1 MRGERRLLTYTS
13 MYVLGHA
20 PGSSNINQIRSASGA
35 HIKIHEA
42 DPSQTVRC
50 GGHDSSEKYTI
61 AQGCGSTDIRVALHM
76 ACRLIEITGSPD
88 RVEIAK
94 TMIQASMAGD
104 ATGAAAAYQGKC
116 IFCVLCPLATLVL

>member
-1 MRGERRLLTYTS
+1 

-42 DPSQTVRC
+42 DPSQIVRC

-116 IFCVLCPLATLVL
+116 IFCILCPLATLVL